1 MLQNI
6 RIELLKTRRTHTYL
20 ILLILMVISSAWQ
33 LFAANAELV
42 HPELKEISV
51 LYNNQTVDCLLVPVM
66 VSIFSSKI
74 ISNEKEGQT
83 FKLQKSNG
91 TGIRKI
97 FLSKLCLMMSIFM
110 CLFVMEAAIRY
121 VYALVN
127 GLHTSMLLVLFF
139 LLGQM
144 LTALSLSYIFLG
156 LSFLLDKQGVVLA
169 FGFLFGFLGTVLE
182 SRSQSILSFWLPGTG
197 NAYLAPYKY
206 HLLSNDQLSY
216 TYIQDQ
222 TLLIR
227 VLIYIALCFLLR
239 LIVYR
244 VIQKKGVSQI

>member
-1 MLQNI
+1 MLF
-6 RIELLKTRRTHTYL
+6 R
-20 ILLILMVISSAWQ
+20 
-33 LFAANAELV
+33 
-42 HPELKEISV
+42 
-51 LYNNQTVDCLLVPVM
+51 
-66 VSIFSSKI
+66 
-74 ISNEKEGQT
+74 
-83 FKLQKSNG
+83 
-91 TGIRKI
+91 
-97 FLSKLCLMMSIFM
+97 
-110 CLFVMEAAIRY
+110 
-121 VYALVN
+121 LVN
-127 GLHTSMLLVLFF
+127 GLHTSLLLVLFF

-169 FGFLFGFLGTVLE
+169 FGFLFGFLGTVLA

-227 VLIYIALCFLLR
+227 VLIYIAFCFLLR